1 MKIAASLIALAAL
14 AVLAM
19 PSCAVAGGTVQV
31 TSGNVVAARPVGP
44 QPALVMVRPG
54 FVQVPIVVGPG
65 FALTQPLVV
74 TQQPSVV
81 TQQLSVVTQPTIV
94 TRPIIIGQPFVIT
107 QPTIVQRQILVP
119 SNGVFFTSQGLAVVV
134 R

>member
-1 MKIAASLIALAAL
+1 MKFPATFIALAAL

-19 PSCAVAGGTVQV
+19 PSCAVAGGTVHV

-44 QPALVMVRPG
+44 QPMLVMVRPG
-54 FVQVPIVVGPG
+54 FAQVPVVVGPG

-81 TQQLSVVTQPTIV
+81 TQ
-94 TRPIIIGQPFVIT
+94 PIIIGQPFMIT
-107 QPTIVQRQILVP
+107 QPGIVQRQILVP
-119 SNGVFFTSQGLAVVV
+119 SNGVFFTSQGLTIVA